1 MTQQPQQAKEIYPGV
16 TVDPQILAG
25 TPVIS
30 GTRVPVEVV
39 LGHLASGDSVQDVVA
54 NYDLTLEQVQAALG
68 YAADLVASETVY
80 AF

>member
-1 MTQQPQQAKEIYPGV
+1 MTPR
-16 TVDPQILAG
+16 ILAG